1 MFVTQNNTE
10 WDREAI
16 TVMLMVDY
24 PPLKKPR
31 LKRLHL
37 DKLDDNQLAE
47 LATKRLNV
55 EFRVK

>member
-1 MFVTQNNTE
+1 MEDRMFVTQNGAE

-24 PPLKKPR
+24 PPLKRP
-31 LKRLHL
+31 HL

-47 LATKRLNV
+47 LATKKFNV